1 MKYINILVQA
11 KLKYKNILKKQLKY
25 INILVQ
31 AKLKYKNILKKNEIY
46 KYIGTSKIEI

>member
-1 MKYINILVQA
+1 MKC
-11 KLKYKNILKKQLKY
+11 

>member
-11 KLKYKNILKKQLKY
+11 KLKYKNILKKKMKY

-31 AKLKYKNILKKNEIY
+31 AKLKYSFKLKIQSADTFQKLL
-46 KYIGTSKIEI
+46 